1 MFQDSRLLAT
11 TPCTRRAFQYHST
24 VRLQA
29 PRLCP
34 KGLLTVLPWRF
45 SRQSSS
51 DSAPFQRVKNS
62 AYLAGPDFC
71 LAMHNGRNTAQRLV
85 RRRSEEHT
93 SELQSLMRI
102 SY

>member
-1 MFQDSRLLAT
+1 MRISDWSSDVCSSDLAT

-45 SRQSSS
+45 SRQSSN

-71 LAMHNGRNTAQRLV
+71 LVMHNGRNTAQRLV
-85 RRRSEEHT
+85 RDRKSTRLNSSH
-93 SELQSLMRI
+93 
-102 SY
+102 

>member
-45 SRQSSS
+45 SRQSSN

-62 AYLAGPDFC
+62 AYLAGPAFC
-71 LAMHNGRNTAQRLV
+71 L
-85 RRRSEEHT
+85 RSEERRVGKECVST
-93 SELQSLMRI
+93 CRSRWSPSIKKKKQNI
-102 SY
+102 